1 MEVNYRWKKHYKT
14 AKYPI
19 RQPAWLT
26 WVIWI
31 LSKICLTGKKY
42 TLETIDMEGLEP
54 PYIIFSNH
62 QAFIDFELAAMV
74 THPKKVNNVVNI
86 DGYHMMP
93 WLLTWI
99 GSICTR
105 KFTNDIHLV
114 KSIRR
119 VIQNGDILCMYPEA
133 RYTPIG
139 TTSFLPKSLGRLVKM
154 NKVPLVIVTHHG
166 NHLYSPFWAYSNKRK
181 VPMHTDFRQV
191 LTAKQVEEMSV
202 DEINAVIRSAME
214 YDEYRYQLENNIIID
229 EPYRAEGLQK
239 VLYQCPHCG
248 TEFQMGTKGAEIFCN
263 HCGKRWFQ
271 QENGQLKATEGET
284 EFPHIPDWF
293 EWERAQVRGQI
304 ERGEYR
310 YEDELDVYS
319 FPRCYRFIPLGRAKV
334 RHDFENGFT
343 IDGHYRGADYHIHR
357 PPKGMNSLHV
367 EYNFHRFRKENCFD
381 ISTETDSFYCYP
393 TNPDI
398 ITKLLSQRR
407 RFISSIWATRPEY
420 HQPESESSDSGFL
433 TLCVR
438 KSQKEHDPPARIR
451 P

>member
-1 MEVNYRWKKHYKT
+1 MQVNYRWKKHYRT

-31 LSKICLTGKKY
+31 LSKFALIGKKY

-62 QAFIDFELAAMV
+62 MAFIDFELAAMV
-74 THPKKVNNVVNI
+74 THPRKVNNVVNI

-105 KFTNDIHLV
+105 KFTNDLHLV

-119 VIQNGDILCMYPEA
+119 VTQNGDILCMYPEA

-139 TTSFLPKSLGRLVKM
+139 TTAFLPDSLGRVVKM
-154 NKVPLVIVTHHG
+154 NKVPLVVVTHHG
-166 NHLYSPFWAYSNKRK
+166 NHLYSPFWAYKNKRK
-181 VPMHTDFRQV
+181 VPMHTVFRQV
-191 LTAKQVEEMSV
+191 LTAEQVQEMSA
-202 DEINAVIRSAME
+202 EQINAVIREAMT
-214 YDEYRYQLENNIIID
+214 YDEYRYQLEKGIRIT
-229 EPYRAEGLQK
+229 ESYRAEGLEK

-248 TEFQMGTKGAEIFCN
+248 TEFRMGTMGAEIFCN
-263 HCGKRWFQ
+263 HCTKRWFL

-293 EWERAQVRGQI
+293 KWEQEQVRQQI
-304 ERGEYR
+304 IDGTYA
-310 YEDELDVYS
+310 YEDEVDVYS
-319 FPRCYRFIPLGRAKV
+319 FPRCYRFIPLGKAKV
-334 RHDFENGFT
+334 RHSFENGFT
-343 IDGHYRGADYHIHR
+343 IDGHFRGQDYHVHR

-367 EYNFHRFRKENCFD
+367 EYDFHRFRKENCFD

-393 TNPDI
+393 TNPNI
-398 ITKLLSQRR
+398 ITKLA
-407 RFISSIWATRPEY
+407 FATEEIYKLHLPAK
-420 HQPESESSDSGFL
+420 SGAAA
-433 TLCVR
+433 
-438 KSQKEHDPPARIR
+438 KE
-451 P
+451 

>member
-1 MEVNYRWKKHYKT
+1 MQVNYRWKKHYKT

-31 LSKICLTGKKY
+31 LSKICLIGKDY
-42 TLETIDMEGLEP
+42 SLETIDMEGLEP

-74 THPKKVNNVVNI
+74 THPRKVNNVVNI

-105 KFTNDIHLV
+105 KFTNDLHLV

-139 TTSFLPKSLGRLVKM
+139 TTSFLPDSLGRLVKM
-154 NKVPLVIVTHHG
+154 NKVPLVVVTHHG
-166 NHLYSPFWAYSNKRK
+166 NYLYSPFWAYKNKRK
-181 VPMHTDFRQV
+181 VHHHTVFRQV
-191 LTAKQVEEMSV
+191 LTAEQVQSMTA
-202 DEINAVIRSAME
+202 DEINAVIKNAMQ
-214 YDEYRYQLENNIIID
+214 YDEYRYQLERGIIID
-229 EPYRAEGLQK
+229 TPNRAEGLQK
-239 VLYQCPHCG
+239 VLYQCPHCA
-248 TEFQMGTKGAEIFCN
+248 TEFQMATEGTEIFCK
-263 HCGKRWFQ
+263 HCGKRWHME
-271 QENGQLKATEGET
+271 ENGQLRALEGET

-293 EWERAQVRGQI
+293 QWEREQVRRQI
-304 ERGEYR
+304 ENGTYS

-319 FPRCYRFIPLGRAKV
+319 FPRCYRFIPLGKAKV
-334 RHDFENGFT
+334 RHNAQEGFV
-343 IDGHYRGADYHIHR
+343 IDGHYRGQDYHIQR
-357 PPKGMNSLHV
+357 PAKGMNSLHV
-367 EYNFHRFRKENCFD
+367 EYDFHRFRKENCFD

-398 ITKLLSQRR
+398 ITKLA
-407 RFISSIWATRPEY
+407 FATEEIYKMHLP
-420 HQPESESSDSGFL
+420 
-433 TLCVR
+433 
-438 KSQKEHDPPARIR
+438 QKA
-451 P
+451 

>member
-1 MEVNYRWKKHYKT
+1 MEVNYRNKKHYKT

-74 THPKKVNNVVNI
+74 THPRKVNNVVNI
-86 DGYHMMP
+86 DGYHRMP

-105 KFTNDIHLV
+105 KFTNDFHLV

-139 TTSFLPKSLGRLVKM
+139 TTSFLPDSLGKVVKM
-154 NKVPLVIVTHHG
+154 NKVPLVVVTHHG
-166 NHLYSPFWAYSNKRK
+166 NHLYSPFWAYKNKRK
-181 VPMHTDFRQV
+181 VPLHTTFRQV
-191 LTAKQVEEMSV
+191 LTAEQVQSMTAG
-202 DEINAVIRSAME
+202 EINDVIRKAME
-214 YDEYRYQLENNIIID
+214 YDEYRYQLENNILITED
-229 EPYRAEGLQK
+229 YRAEGLQK

-248 TEFQMGTKGAEIFCN
+248 TEFQMGTQGAEIFCRS
-263 HCGKRWFQ
+263 CGKRWFL

-293 EWERAQVRGQI
+293 EWEREQVKKQI
-304 ERGEYR
+304 EDGTYR
-310 YEDELDVYS
+310 YEDEVDVYS
-319 FPRCYRFIPLGRAKV
+319 FPRCWRFLPLGRAKV
-334 RHDFENGFT
+334 CHDFENGFT
-343 IDGHYRGADYHIHR
+343 IHGHYRGRDYRVHR
-357 PPKGMNSLHV
+357 PAKGMNSLHV
-367 EYNFHRFRKENCFD
+367 EYDFHRFRKENCFD

-398 ITKLLSQRR
+398 ITKLA
-407 RFISSIWATRPEY
+407 FATEEIY
-420 HQPESESSDSGFL
+420 KLHM
-433 TLCVR
+433 
-438 KSQKEHDPPARIR
+438 PAKVHSA
-451 P
+451 

>member
-19 RQPAWLT
+19 RQPGWLT
-26 WVIWI
+26 WVIWF
-31 LSKICLTGKKY
+31 LSKIMLTGKKY

-62 QAFIDFELAAMV
+62 QAFIDFELSAMV
-74 THPKKVNNVVNI
+74 TYPRKVNNVVNI

-119 VIQNGDILCMYPEA
+119 VVQNGDILCLYPEA

-139 TTSFLPKSLGRLVKM
+139 TTSFLPDSLGRLVKM
-154 NKVPLVIVTHHG
+154 NKVPLVVVTHHG
-166 NHLYSPFWAYSNKRK
+166 NHLYSPFWAYKNKRK
-181 VPMHTDFRQV
+181 VPMKTVFRQV

-202 DEINAVIRSAME
+202 DEINAVIRKAME
-214 YDEYRYQLENNIIID
+214 YDEYRYQLEAGIRIT
-229 EPYRAEGLQK
+229 EPFRAEGLQK

-248 TEFQMGTKGAEIFCN
+248 TEFQMGTQGAEIFCKA
-263 HCGKRWFQ
+263 CGKRWFLE
-271 QENGQLKATEGET
+271 ENGQLRALTGET

-293 EWERAQVRGQI
+293 AWERSQVRQQI
-304 ERGEYR
+304 LRGEYH
-310 YEDELDVYS
+310 YEDEVDIYS

-334 RHDFENGFT
+334 TQDFENGFV
-343 IDGHYRGADYHIHR
+343 IEGHYRGQDYRIQR
-357 PPKGMNSLHV
+357 PPKAMNSLHV
-367 EYNFHRFRKENCFD
+367 EYDFHRFRKENCFD

-398 ITKLLSQRR
+398 ITKLA
-407 RFISSIWATRPEY
+407 FATEEIYKLHMP
-420 HQPESESSDSGFL
+420 
-433 TLCVR
+433 
-438 KSQKEHDPPARIR
+438 KKK
-451 P
+451 

>member
-31 LSKICLTGKKY
+31 LSKIALIGKKY

-105 KFTNDIHLV
+105 KFTNDLHLV

-139 TTSFLPKSLGRLVKM
+139 TTSFLPDSLGRLVKM
-154 NKVPLVIVTHHG
+154 NKVPLVVVTHHG
-166 NHLYSPFWAYSNKRK
+166 NYLYSPFWAYKNKRK
-181 VPMHTDFRQV
+181 VHHHTVFRQV
-191 LTAKQVEEMSV
+191 LTAEQVTQMTPA
-202 DEINAVIRSAME
+202 EINAVIKDAMQ
-214 YDEYRYQLENNIIID
+214 YDEYRYQLERGIVID
-229 EPYRAEGLQK
+229 TPNRAEGLQK
-239 VLYQCPHCG
+239 VLYQCPNCA
-248 TEFQMGTKGAEIFCN
+248 TEFQMATEGTEIFCK
-263 HCGKRWFQ
+263 HCGKRWHME
-271 QENGQLKATEGET
+271 ENGQLRALEGET

-293 EWERAQVRGQI
+293 EWEREQVRRQI
-304 ERGEYR
+304 ENGTYS

-319 FPRCYRFIPLGRAKV
+319 FPRCYRFIPLGKAKV
-334 RHDFENGFT
+334 RHSFEEGFT
-343 IDGHYRGADYHIHR
+343 IDGHYRGRDYHIHR

-367 EYNFHRFRKENCFD
+367 EYDFHRFRKENGFD

-398 ITKLLSQRR
+398 ITKLA
-407 RFISSIWATRPEY
+407 FATEEIYKMHLP
-420 HQPESESSDSGFL
+420 
-433 TLCVR
+433 
-438 KSQKEHDPPARIR
+438 QKA
-451 P
+451 